1 MAAASD
7 KERNIHALILVKDD
21 LAFARLCDEYYEPV
35 FAKVKHFNPDI
46 FKSDETLLTD
56 VVTDVFLNYFRHPE
70 RYQPDKQSLE
80 YFLVMDAEGDL
91 KNAWQKLKRYEKKLQ
106 NSVELDKKNGN
117 SGIEDDAF
125 DPFERLID
133 KEDRELL
140 EKTLRSIFDSETDVL
155 VAQLMLAGERRSS
168 EYARVM
174 NIGHLPEEARKLQI
188 KQQKDRVDKVIRRK
202 LRNRNSDG

>member
-7 KERNIHALILVKDD
+7 KEREIHALILAKDD
-21 LAFARLCDEYYEPV
+21 LAFAKFCDEYYETV
-35 FAKVKHFNPDI
+35 FNKVKHFNPGIYKTD
-46 FKSDETLLTD
+46 DTLLAD
-56 VVTDVFLNYFRHPE
+56 VITDVFLKYFQQPE
-70 RYQPDKQSLE
+70 RYHPEKQSLE

-91 KNAWQKLKRYEKKLQ
+91 KNAWQKLKRQEKKFP

-117 SGIEDDAF
+117 SGIEDDEF

-133 KEDRELL
+133 KEAGALL
-140 EKTLRSIFDSETDVL
+140 DKTLHSVFDSETDVL

-174 NIGHLPEEARKLQI
+174 NILHLPEETQQLQI

-202 LRNRNSDG
+202 LRNRNNDG

>member
-7 KERNIHALILVKDD
+7 KEREIHALILAKDD
-21 LAFARLCDEYYEPV
+21 LAFARLCDEYYETV
-35 FAKVKHFNPDI
+35 FNKVKNFNPDI
-46 FKSDETLLTD
+46 YKADDTLLAD
-56 VVTDVFLNYFRHPE
+56 VITDVFLKYFQRPE
-70 RYQPDKQSLE
+70 RYQPERQSLE

-91 KNAWQKLKRYEKKLQ
+91 KNAWQKLKRQEKKFP
-106 NSVELDKKNGN
+106 NSVELDKKSGN
-117 SGIEDDAF
+117 SGIEDDEF

-133 KEDRELL
+133 KEAGALL
-140 EKTLRSIFDSETDVL
+140 DKTLHGVLDSETDVL

-174 NIGHLPEEARKLQI
+174 NIGHLPEEAQRLQI

-202 LRNRNSDG
+202 LRNRSNDG